1 MYAVVNYLLNEGLT
15 MTLNNREL
23 SVLFTLLC
31 YMIRNNELLTDDELA
46 LYHRFLN
53 EGWTDTV
60 NQYRNMI
67 DELREGK

>member
-1 MYAVVNYLLNEGLT
+1 

-60 NQYRNMI
+60 NQ
-67 DELREGK
+67 

>member
-1 MYAVVNYLLNEGLT
+1 MI
-15 MTLNNREL
+15 LNNREL

-60 NQYRNMI
+60 NQKR
-67 DELREGK
+67 DLVKELSNV

>member
-1 MYAVVNYLLNEGLT
+1 

-31 YMIRNNELLTDDELA
+31 YMIRNNELLTDNELA
-46 LYHRFLN
+46 LYHRFLK

-60 NQYRNMI
+60 NQKRDLI
-67 DELREGK
+67 EELSNA

>member
-1 MYAVVNYLLNEGLT
+1 

-31 YMIRNNELLTDDELA
+31 YIIRNNGLLTDDELA

-60 NQYRNMI
+60 NKKRDLMK
-67 DELREGK
+67 ELSNVSA

>member
-1 MYAVVNYLLNEGLT
+1 MYAVVNYLLDVVLT

>member
-1 MYAVVNYLLNEGLT
+1 

-31 YMIRNNELLTDDELA
+31 YMIYRNESLSDDELS

-53 EGWTDTV
+53 DGWVDTL
-60 NQYRNMI
+60 NQKRDLME
-67 DELREGK
+67 ELSNVSA

>member
-1 MYAVVNYLLNEGLT
+1 MV
-15 MTLNNREL
+15 LNNREL

-31 YMIRNNELLTDDELA
+31 YMIRNNELLTNDELA

-60 NQYRNMI
+60 NQKRDLMK
-67 DELREGK
+67 ELTDV

>member
-1 MYAVVNYLLNEGLT
+1 MV
-15 MTLNNREL
+15 LNNREL

-60 NQYRNMI
+60 NQKRDLMK
-67 DELREGK
+67 ELTNV

>member
-1 MYAVVNYLLNEGLT
+1 

-23 SVLFTLLC
+23 SALFTLLC

-53 EGWTDTV
+53 DGWVDIV
-60 NQYRNMI
+60 NQKRDLI
-67 DELREGK
+67 EELGNV

>member
-1 MYAVVNYLLNEGLT
+1 

-31 YMIRNNELLTDDELA
+31 YMIRKNELLTDDELA

>member
-1 MYAVVNYLLNEGLT
+1 

-23 SVLFTLLC
+23 SALFTLLC
-31 YMIRNNELLTDDELA
+31 YMIRNNEWLTDDELA

>member
-1 MYAVVNYLLNEGLT
+1 MI
-15 MTLNNREL
+15 LNNREL
-23 SVLFTLLC
+23 SALFTLLC

-60 NQYRNMI
+60 NQKRDLMK
-67 DELREGK
+67 ELSNV

>member
-23 SVLFTLLC
+23 SALFTLLC

-60 NQYRNMI
+60 NQKRDLMK
-67 DELREGK
+67 ELTNV

>member
-31 YMIRNNELLTDDELA
+31 YMIRNNKLLTDDELA

>member
-1 MYAVVNYLLNEGLT
+1 MFLKKVLV

-23 SVLFTLLC
+23 SVIFTLLC
-31 YMIRNNELLTDDELA
+31 YMIRNGELLTNDEQA
-46 LYHRFLN
+46 LYDRFIN
-53 EGWTDTV
+53 DGWTDTV

>member
-1 MYAVVNYLLNEGLT
+1 
-15 MTLNNREL
+15 MTLTNREL
-23 SVLFTLLC
+23 SAIFTLLC

-60 NQYRNMI
+60 NQKRDLMK
-67 DELREGK
+67 ELTNV